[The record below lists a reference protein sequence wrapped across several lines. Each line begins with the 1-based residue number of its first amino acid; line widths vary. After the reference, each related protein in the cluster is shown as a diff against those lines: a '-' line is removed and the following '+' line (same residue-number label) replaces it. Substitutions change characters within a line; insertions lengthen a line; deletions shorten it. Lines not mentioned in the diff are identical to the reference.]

1 MYIVL
6 KRLNDMLNK
15 LKKNYFENKK
25 YLFQQPDNL
34 IALYYNFIANH
45 RADKRYKL
53 LVELINDIENK
64 NSDTKNNND
73 TGINN
78 G

>member
-6 KRLNDMLNK
+6 RKLNDMLNK
-15 LKKNYFENKK
+15 SKKNHFKNKE
-25 YLFQQPDNL
+25 YLLQQSDNL
-34 IALYYNFIANH
+34 IALYYSFITNH

-64 NSDTKNNND
+64 NSNTKNNND

-78 G
+78 R

>member
-1 MYIVL
+1 
-6 KRLNDMLNK
+6 MLNK
-15 LKKNYFENKK
+15 SKKNHSKNQK
-25 YLFQQPDNL
+25 YSLQQPDNL